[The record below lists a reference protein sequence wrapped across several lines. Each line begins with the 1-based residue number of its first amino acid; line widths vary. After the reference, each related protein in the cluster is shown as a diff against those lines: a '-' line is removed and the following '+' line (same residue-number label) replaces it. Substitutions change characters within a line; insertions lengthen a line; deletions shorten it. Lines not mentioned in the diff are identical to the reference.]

1 MGVIVMS
8 EPFGVDGIALGSVRR
23 DGHRLELAG
32 EIDMDNA
39 PEITDRVVAAVRAGV
54 VELDL
59 SRVTFCGAAG
69 VHAILQAR
77 ETRADG
83 GTLQVV
89 CSPAVFRVFALCGLG
104 NLDGLAIEV
113 APRTSSGQ

>member
-1 MGVIVMS
+1 MGVIVMF
-8 EPFGVDGIALGSVRR
+8 EPLGVDGTPPGSMRR

-32 EIDMDNA
+32 EIDIDNVA
-39 PEITDRVVAAVRAGV
+39 EFTDRMIAAVHAGV

-77 ETRADG
+77 AARAAG
-83 GTLQVV
+83 GTLRVI
-89 CSPAVFRVFALCGLG
+89 CSPVVFHVFALCGLAQ
-104 NLDGLAIEV
+104 LDGLTVVA
-113 APRTSSGQ
+113 APRAATGR